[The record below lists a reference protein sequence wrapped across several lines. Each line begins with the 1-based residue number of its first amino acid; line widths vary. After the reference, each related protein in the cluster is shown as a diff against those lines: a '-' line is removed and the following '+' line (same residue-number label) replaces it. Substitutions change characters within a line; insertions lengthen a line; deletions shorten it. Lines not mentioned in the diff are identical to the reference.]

1 MVMSVGILAHNVG
14 TLPYAELAKQVGAK
28 QFKYVQLALS
38 KAITDVDCSLG
49 KLSPGLANTIAEAFD
64 KHGVSI
70 PVLGCYVSLVD
81 LDDANYRHNVD
92 RFKEHL
98 RHARHF
104 GTAIVATEVGV
115 PETDQRDRHWQR
127 LRSAVEEL
135 VEEAEK
141 WGAIIGLEAAQ
152 RHLIGTAEELAQIID
167 EVPSSNI
174 GVVMDPCNLLNQNNY
189 ERREEVMQEA
199 FRLHGHRI
207 VSIHA
212 KDVRLDDNG
221 KLQTVSSGLGNLNYR
236 MFMELVQQH
245 KPKVHITMEGVEHQ
259 NMDFSR
265 DFVLRQL
272 AEL

>member
-1 MVMSVGILAHNVG
+1 MSVGILAHNVG
-14 TLPYAELAKQVGAK
+14 RLPYAELAKQVAAN

-49 KLSPGLANTIAEAFD
+49 KLSPGLANSIAEAFD
-64 KHGVSI
+64 KQGVSI

-104 GTAIVATEVGV
+104 GTAIIATEVGV

-127 LRSAVEEL
+127 LRNAVEEL

-141 WGAIIGLEAAQ
+141 WGTIIGLEAAQ
-152 RHLIGTAEELAQIID
+152 RHLVGSVQDLAQIIE
-167 EVPSSNI
+167 EVPSSTI
-174 GVVMDPCNLLNQNNY
+174 GVVLDPVNLLNQQNF
-189 ERREEVMQEA
+189 EQQEEIMQEA
-199 FRLHGHRI
+199 FRLHGNRI

-212 KDVRLDDNG
+212 KDFRLDDSG
-221 KLQTVSSGLGNLNYR
+221 KMQTVSSGLGNLNYR
-236 MFMELVQQH
+236 MFLELVQQH
-245 KPKVHITMEGVEHQ
+245 KPKVHITMEGVEHE

-265 DFVLRQL
+265 DFVLRHL